1 VPFTGLESDDFRIF
15 ERTGPETPG
24 TGMSVLLKPTE
35 GGRPIVV
42 DKPIMLIGRH
52 PDCDIIIKES
62 PKISRKHCC
71 LALVDNRFV
80 VRDLDSMNG
89 VWVNGDR
96 VVHSSDV
103 RPGDELTVGD
113 VAFELVNNGAG
124 KDTPG
129 QARRQQPRPPQS
141 LPPQPKRR
149 EAVEEDRECTDS
161 NPEGVTDSSAGKAM
175 ELDPNEPL
183 PFSLDIESGEDSFIP
198 LADVDE

>member
-1 VPFTGLESDDFRIF
+1 
-15 ERTGPETPG
+15 
-24 TGMSVLLKPTE
+24 MSVILKPTQ
-35 GGRPIVV
+35 GGRPVVV

-80 VRDLDSMNG
+80 IRDLDSMNG

-113 VAFELVNNGAG
+113 VAFELVNHGAG
-124 KDTPG
+124 KDTPK
-129 QARRQQPRPPQS
+129 QAPRQQPPPRPKKVNDDS
-141 LPPQPKRR
+141 HDSSDKS
-149 EAVEEDRECTDS
+149 VE
-161 NPEGVTDSSAGKAM
+161 GATDSSAGKAM
-175 ELDPNEPL
+175 QLDPNAPL

-198 LADVDE
+198 LADVPD

>member
-1 VPFTGLESDDFRIF
+1 VPFAGLESDHFRIF
-15 ERTGPETPG
+15 ERTGLGKPG
-24 TGMSVLLKPTE
+24 TGMSVILKPAR
-35 GGRPIVV
+35 GGRPVVV

-113 VAFELVNNGAG
+113 VAFQLVNNGAG
-124 KDTPG
+124 KDTPN
-129 QARRQQPRPPQS
+129 QSQRQQPPQPPR
-141 LPPQPKRR
+141 PKRR
-149 EAVEEDRECTDS
+149 EAVEEHRESTDS
-161 NPEGVTDSSAGKAM
+161 NPEGATDSSVGKAIQ
-175 ELDPNEPL
+175 LDPDEPL
-183 PFSLDIESGEDSFIP
+183 PFSLDIESGEGSFIP
-198 LADVDE
+198 LADKDE

>member
-1 VPFTGLESDDFRIF
+1 
-15 ERTGPETPG
+15 
-24 TGMSVLLKPTE
+24 MSVLLKPTR

-80 VRDLDSMNG
+80 IRDLDSMNG

-103 RPGDELTVGD
+103 RPGDELSVGD
-113 VAFELVNNGAG
+113 VAFELVNSGAG
-124 KDTPG
+124 KEP
-129 QARRQQPRPPQS
+129 AKEKPRQKKTAPEPMPPR
-141 LPPQPKRR
+141 PKRR
-149 EAVEEDRECTDS
+149 EAIEVEEGPSNTDS
-161 NPEGVTDSSAGKAM
+161 VTDSSAGKAIQLNPA
-175 ELDPNEPL
+175 EL
-183 PFSLDIESGEDSFIP
+183 PFSREIESGEASFIP
-198 LADVDE
+198 LADVDD